1 MTAAAQ
7 QIVEGTP
14 PPVEDGAAPAVT
26 PLDVQPLEI
35 SDAERFLYREA
46 RLADAW
52 ELDAWEALWTDD
64 ALYHVPIDEHADPFR
79 HMSIIFDNR
88 GRIATRI
95 KQLHTGRRHAQR
107 PPSSL
112 VRAVTNVEIIGVSD
126 SPPHDTVVGS
136 VVSITEARDRDTR
149 HFTGRVT
156 HRLRHVP
163 TPEGGVELRM
173 AMKKV
178 MLVDAH
184 KPLLSLSFLV

>member
-7 QIVEGTP
+7 HIVDGTP
-14 PPVEDGAAPAVT
+14 PPAQDGVAPPV
-26 PLDVQPLEI
+26 PPDVQPLGI

-112 VRAVTNVEIIGVSD
+112 VRAVTNVEILGVADSD
-126 SPPHDTVVGS
+126 PHDTIVGS

-156 HRLRHVP
+156 HRLRRVP
-163 TPEGGVELRM
+163 TTDGTDGLRM
-173 AMKKV
+173 SMKKIL
-178 MLVDAH
+178 LVDAH